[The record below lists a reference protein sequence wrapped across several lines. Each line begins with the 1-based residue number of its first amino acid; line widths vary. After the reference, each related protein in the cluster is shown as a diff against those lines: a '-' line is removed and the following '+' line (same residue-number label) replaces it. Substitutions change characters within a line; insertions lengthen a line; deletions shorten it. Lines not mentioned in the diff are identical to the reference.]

1 MEFIK
6 YETEDRIALLI
17 IDRPKALNALNSSVL
32 EELDQAIDAVDLQE
46 VRALIITGSGEK
58 SFVAGA
64 DIAEMNNLTKEEGF
78 AFAKKGNDIFR
89 KIESLPIP
97 VIAAVNGFALGG
109 GCELSMACD
118 IRLCSENAV
127 FGQPEAGLGIT
138 PGFGGTQRLARI
150 IGIGRAKEL
159 IFSTSNIKAE
169 EAYRVGLVNHIYPV
183 EELLPQA
190 KKLAAKIAA
199 NAPIAVRN
207 CKKAINDGL
216 QTDIESAIVI
226 EENLFGDCFETH
238 DQKEGMGAFLEKRK
252 EKNFI
257 NS

>member
-6 YETEDRIALLI
+6 YETEDRIALLT